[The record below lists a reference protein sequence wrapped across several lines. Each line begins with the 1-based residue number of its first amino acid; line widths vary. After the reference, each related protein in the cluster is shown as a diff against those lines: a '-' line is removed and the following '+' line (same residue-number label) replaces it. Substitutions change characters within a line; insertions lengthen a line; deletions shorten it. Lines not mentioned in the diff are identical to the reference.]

1 MAAREN
7 KGARAPGYSRV
18 ALDTYGS
25 LVEERNYWDALE
37 VQFRPGA
44 EEQR

>member
-1 MAAREN
+1 MAAREI

-25 LVEERNYWDALE
+25 LVEERNYWDARE
-37 VQFRPGA
+37 VRFRPGA
-44 EEQR
+44 EGNR